1 LQSTERL
8 GDVDVAIELVPR
20 CGDLH
25 RLTAANEQ
33 RVKEEQ
39 ASGRR
44 FSNLVDQL
52 FWWQQEAM
60 LFLRNR
66 KRGLSLQPYGAIRKV
81 VDTSAHRLIFG
92 DEGRS

>member
-1 LQSTERL
+1 VR
-8 GDVDVAIELVPR
+8 
-20 CGDLH
+20 
-25 RLTAANEQ
+25 
-33 RVKEEQ
+33 EEQ

-52 FWWQQEAM
+52 FWWQREAM

-66 KRGLSLQPYGAIRKV
+66 KRGLSLQPYGDIRKV

-92 DEGRS
+92 DEGRT